1 MSGRGVIGG
10 HTYSDRRGPGGG
22 AGGGVPARPRPLH
35 TWVVIV
41 RVVGDGTEP
50 VIAVY
55 SAEDGALPDEAEQA
69 RLKAG
74 VEGLFRDRWAK
85 APQRSAVA
93 VLPWVE
99 ADGDVTNWRTALRRL
114 GVK

>member
-1 MSGRGVIGG
+1 VSGD
-10 HTYSDRRGPGGG
+10 HTYRDRRVLGGV
-22 AGGGVPARPRPLH
+22 AGGGRPAPLH

-41 RVVGDGTEP
+41 RAVAEGIEP

-69 RLKAG
+69 RLTAG
-74 VEGLFRDRWAK
+74 VGALFKERWGREPA
-85 APQRSAVA
+85 RSAVA
-93 VLPWVE
+93 VLPWIE
-99 ADGDVTNWRTALRRL
+99 ADGDGVNWRLALRRL

>member
-1 MSGRGVIGG
+1 VIGD
-10 HTYSDRRGPGGG
+10 HTYRDRRVPGGV
-22 AGGGVPARPRPLH
+22 AGGGRPARPGPLH
-35 TWVVIV
+35 KWVVIV
-41 RVVGDGTEP
+41 RAVAEGAEP

-74 VEGLFRDRWAK
+74 VGGLFRDRWSK
-85 APQRSAVA
+85 EPERSAVA

-99 ADGDVTNWRTALRRL
+99 ADGDVVNWRLALRRL
-114 GVK
+114 GVR

>member
-1 MSGRGVIGG
+1 VIGD
-10 HTYSDRRGPGGG
+10 HTYRDRRVSGEVAGRRPPRPG
-22 AGGGVPARPRPLH
+22 PLH

-41 RVVGDGTEP
+41 RAVAEGAEP

-55 SAEDGALPDEAEQA
+55 SAEDGALPDEAEQG

-74 VEGLFRDRWAK
+74 VGGLFKDRWGK
-85 APQRSAVA
+85 EPERSAVA
-93 VLPWVE
+93 VLPWIE
-99 ADGDVTNWRTALRRL
+99 ADGDGVNWRLALRRL

>member
-10 HTYSDRRGPGGG
+10 HSYRDRRGPGGG
-22 AGGGVPARPRPLH
+22 ASGNVPARPRPLH

-41 RVVGDGTEP
+41 RVVAEGAEP

-69 RLKAG
+69 NLRAG
-74 VEGLFRDRWAK
+74 VEGLFKERWGTE
-85 APQRSAVA
+85 PQRSAVA

-99 ADGDVTNWRTALRRL
+99 TDGDVTNWRTALRRL